1 MQSTGSDSRATRHAA
16 ARLADHRDDHLA
28 TVQAAVSDETVL
40 AVGILSRPGS
50 LLTTAVLQVSTLGA
64 LVRNA
69 SAKKAAAELPQN
81 VVVAITDTRVLFF
94 SFRPRLQSIVLKEL
108 VRSVPRAGLRIRL
121 EQGPAT
127 TRVVFTQP
135 DGSCINL
142 DTMPRVGSAG
152 RLTESFMAELV

>member
-1 MQSTGSDSRATRHAA
+1 LEPLVNTTDRRSADLAA
-16 ARLADHRDDHLA
+16 GHLA
-28 TVQAAVSDETVL
+28 TVQAAVPDEAVL

-50 LLTTAVLQVSTLGA
+50 LMTTAVLQVSTLGA
-64 LVRNA
+64 LMRNA

-81 VVVAITDTRVLFF
+81 VVVALTATRVLFF
-94 SFRPRLQSIVLKEL
+94 SFRPRLQSIVLKDL
-108 VRSVPRAGLRIRL
+108 VRTVPREGLRIRL
-121 EQGPAT
+121 ERGPVT